1 MQRLKE
7 FMKTTV
13 NQTLCS
19 RGGTVR
25 AALKAS
31 FLSHKPF
38 FHHSVTSWI
47 YTNLSQLR
55 EVKRRKRK
63 KKRSSSFCPKFRFFF
78 FFYFNPVSLEE
89 IFSSLKFDAVITNYI
104 SVCAHAGTDTRTIF
118 NDERRRQRLHVGLAG
133 TRESRI
139 LFGLPNA
146 TCKLDRLPSLA
157 VFFGFFCDN
166 AADDKTQSLGVS
178 SFPSLHEVFMA
189 KPSPCL
195 YSARISISAALH
207 VTHPGPVS
215 LHLNDRAFILFD

>member
-19 RGGTVR
+19 HGGTVR

-63 KKRSSSFCPKFRFFF
+63 IKKIFFLLPKVQVFLF

-89 IFSSLKFDAVITNYI
+89 IFSSLKFDAVITNYKR
-104 SVCAHAGTDTRTIF
+104 VCDTRTIF

-157 VFFGFFCDN
+157 VLVFFATTRPMTKHSRQAFHPSPRYMKFSW
-166 AADDKTQSLGVS
+166 QSLLPAFTQPG
-178 SFPSLHEVFMA
+178 FLFLLRCTSLTLAQFR
-189 KPSPCL
+189 C
-195 YSARISISAALH
+195 I
-207 VTHPGPVS
+207 
-215 LHLNDRAFILFD
+215 